1 MAPWLDGSDEGRLG
15 SVRPLVTFHLSLFTN
30 SLVRLWVKQ
39 MDRFRGDRKVEM
51 FAGLT
56 APLLV
61 DLGYD
66 FGVSTK
72 VDLKNG
78 GRTLRFNHIHHA
90 RDGIFDIAV
99 SHQPEMF
106 RSHT

>member
-1 MAPWLDGSDEGRLG
+1 
-15 SVRPLVTFHLSLFTN
+15 
-30 SLVRLWVKQ
+30 

-61 DLGYD
+61 NLGYD

-72 VDLKNG
+72 IDLKNG
-78 GRTLRFNHIHHA
+78 GRTLRFNHVYHTGD
-90 RDGIFDIAV
+90 RIFDFAV
-99 SHQPEMF
+99 SDQPEMF
-106 RSHT
+106 RAHTENQFT